1 MSKRKRGYI
10 YPQYFNHLYSIDSN
24 VGHPRATQAVFADY
38 GQYYSPSDLKTFQD
52 MWEIPNNPINGSFS
66 NRTKSSEWC
75 AANLEYC
82 AQGCIDTQWIT
93 AVSQAPTTF
102 YYTELGLTS
111 EWLSEMA
118 NMKNPP
124 LVVSISYSIDEDYIS
139 SGEIIAFNT
148 QAIKLGVMGVTIT
161 ASSGDDGA
169 NYYYSKLYPEYCG
182 YVGSFPASNP
192 YVLAIGS
199 TQVIDATFV

>member
-1 MSKRKRGYI
+1 
-10 YPQYFNHLYSIDSN
+10 
-24 VGHPRATQAVFADY
+24 
-38 GQYYSPSDLKTFQD
+38 
-52 MWEIPNNPINGSFS
+52 
-66 NRTKSSEWC
+66 
-75 AANLEYC
+75 
-82 AQGCIDTQWIT
+82 
-93 AVSQAPTTF
+93 
-102 YYTELGLTS
+102 
-111 EWLSEMA
+111 MA